1 MTQPLI
7 SELLAAPVRWQ
18 VAGTIAVPAADTAAL
33 LLAVEPGRV
42 GDGNALVLAD
52 LPTARRGA
60 LSIAAGPV
68 PGSFY
73 AVGVDEPI
81 ELAVDPSV
89 PAIAVRSWFAGMHTV
104 EPAANGS
111 RVVHRVHSIQPGH
124 ERLADGMHTRMGDR
138 LTQVLRVIADRF
150 GAPQNPQVRS
160 DQRREQ

>member
-1 MTQPLI
+1 M
-7 SELLAAPVRWQ
+7 PVRWQ
-18 VAGTIAVPAADTAAL
+18 VAGTIAVPAADAAAL

-42 GDGNALVLAD
+42 GDGNALVLGD

-68 PGSFY
+68 PGSFS
-73 AVGVDEPI
+73 AIGADEPI
-81 ELAVDPSV
+81 ELAVDPAV
-89 PAIAVRSWFAGMHTV
+89 PAIAVRSWFDGVHTV

-111 RVVHRVHSIQPGH
+111 RVIHRVHSVQPGH
-124 ERLADGMHTRMGDR
+124 ERLADGMHAWMCDR

-150 GAPQNPQVRS
+150 GAPQTPHVRP